1 MVSEPSMASMIQS
14 NASYNFVTP
23 VKLDRNNFILWRT
36 QVLASVKGNG
46 LEGFINGVLKCPEQ
60 FLPLTSTGEAS
71 SSNVSELRSTNP
83 DFIAW
88 VKTDQLLLSW
98 MLSSI
103 QQNLLSTVIDCTTS
117 KQLWDSLNNSS
128 DYESLTTV
136 VLAREGTI
144 TLDDL
149 YSLLL
154 NHENRIEQKKGKLAS
169 DVMHHMSA
177 NVAQKGS
184 FSGKN
189 NNGFQKNFGGNFG
202 GDNSS
207 NGGYN
212 NNGSQFAGGRNFS
225 EVVCQ
230 ICFIPGHGAN
240 RCKNRFNPS
249 FVPQKNFGRG
259 NFRGQYGRGRSF
271 NGFGRGSMFP
281 GPHFG
286 SNFGNSYMPRG
297 AIFQANM
304 AYSDPAIIS
313 GYPYFN
319 HTTGLN
325 NFPSGFTNGFTN
337 GFTPYA
343 PSFTNGVPS
352 NSAPLTQPHYA
363 AHPEMIEDPSWY
375 IDSGATNHITNDLG
389 KLVNSKAYIGNEQLL
404 VGDGN
409 ALLIEYIGSI
419 QLVTNTFESLLLN
432 HVLHVLKIIKNLLSV
447 SKLLA
452 DNNVTLEFVGTSCFI
467 KARSTRIILLEGVA
481 KGGLY
486 KVKSSVSSS
495 HLQSVT
501 KSAAVNTVTLSQNKF
516 QSLFACL
523 SHSTC
528 EKLSSDFCQ
537 GSGKVCLSV
546 VTEKTLDVNLLH
558 RRLGHPAIHT
568 LKTVLN
574 SYFSSVTE
582 VVSVNS
588 SVESIPESASVTQF
602 QAPLTATSAADP
614 VSPVSNSHQVAGNK
628 WVFRIKYNPDGT
640 ILKYKARLVAKG
652 FHQTHGV
659 DYTETFSPVVKVS
672 TVRVVLSI
680 AVMNNWVLRQID
692 VNNAFLNGFLD
703 EEVYMSQPEGF
714 IDPHKP
720 QHICKLR
727 KALYAK
733 VQQVIQDMQQTF
745 ALKDLGE
752 LSYFLGIEVSKIQN
766 GIHLSQAKYIADVLA
781 KHDLVNCSPV
791 PTPMSTGQ
799 QLTKA
804 SDQKIAFT
812 VNKLSQFLSNP
823 RTAHWEA
830 CKRLLRYL
838 KGTIHFGLQ
847 FYNCRVMQLNC
858 FTDSDWACDRGH
870 RKSVAGFRVYLGA
883 NLVSWSSKKQAVV
896 SRSSTEAEY
905 RALAHATSEVI
916 WIQSLLVELRI
927 QLSTTPII
935 WCDNQGAIALAYN
948 LVYHAKTKHVEL
960 DIHFIR
966 DRVASKELIV
976 CFVPSEDQTADVLTK
991 ALTFTQFHYL
1001 RSKLNV
1007 HPRSLSSRGD
1017 VSEADDL

>member
-1 MVSEPSMASMIQS
+1 MVEYFTKIKRIVDTLALAGKPVEL
-14 NASYNFVTP
+14 NDFVMHVLTG
-23 VKLDRNNFILWRT
+23 LD
-36 QVLASVKGNG
+36 
-46 LEGFINGVLKCPEQ
+46 
-60 FLPLTSTGEAS
+60 
-71 SSNVSELRSTNP
+71 
-83 DFIAW
+83 
-88 VKTDQLLLSW
+88 
-98 MLSSI
+98 
-103 QQNLLSTVIDCTTS
+103 
-117 KQLWDSLNNSS
+117 SS

-249 FVPQKNFGRG
+249 FVPQKNFVRG

-281 GPHFG
+281 DPHFG

-325 NFPSGFTNGFTN
+325 NFRSGFTNGFTN

-352 NSAPLTQPHYA
+352 NSAPPTQPHYA
-363 AHPEMIEDPSWY
+363 ANPEMIEDPSWY

-389 KLVNSKAYIGNEQLL
+389 KLVNSNAYIGNEQLL

-467 KARSTRIILLEGVA
+467 KDRSTRIILLEGVA

-602 QAPLTATSAADP
+602 QAPLTATLAADP
-614 VSPVSNSHQVAGNK
+614 VSPVSNSHQSYLSVLLAQTYEPTSVFQALSDLLWFKAMQNEFKALKVNHTWDLVMLTAPVKVAGNK

-680 AVMNNWVLRQID
+680 VVMNNWVLRQID

-703 EEVYMSQPEGF
+703 EENSKSDNSLFYKRENGHLILVLVYVDDIIVTSS
-714 IDPHKP
+714 
-720 QHICKLR
+720 CS
-727 KALYAK
+727 AK

-804 SDQKIAFT
+804 SGSEIS
-812 VNKLSQFLSNP
+812 NISQFRSIIG
-823 RTAHWEA
+823 A
-830 CKRLLRYL
+830 
-838 KGTIHFGLQ
+838 LQ
-847 FYNCRVMQLNC
+847 YVTLTRPENSFYCQQAQPFYNCRVMQLNC

-916 WIQSLLVELRI
+916 WIQSLLAELRI

-1007 HPRSLSSRGD
+1007 HPRSLRSRGD